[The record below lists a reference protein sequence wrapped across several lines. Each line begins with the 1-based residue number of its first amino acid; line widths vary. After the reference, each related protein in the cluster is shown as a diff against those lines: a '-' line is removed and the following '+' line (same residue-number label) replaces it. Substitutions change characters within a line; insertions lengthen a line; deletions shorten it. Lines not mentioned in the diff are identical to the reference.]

1 MDCNEQNLMLC
12 NYAVYLEFLNEKLKK
27 FFESQKPYI
36 FCRKGC
42 AKCCKNSQFPYSAI
56 EFRYLLNGALTLD
69 KRIQEK
75 IEANIKELLVSI
87 NNVEPLAHALSWFI
101 QGNDS
106 LFEELSNGT
115 LDEVIDG
122 LESAYSLLSTKNFLR
137 LSVLAKNVASLTAKQ
152 RQ

>member
-1 MDCNEQNLMLC
+1 MGKN
-12 NYAVYLEFLNEKLKK
+12 A
-27 FFESQKPYI
+27 
-36 FCRKGC
+36 
-42 AKCCKNSQFPYSAI
+42 AKIVSSAI
-56 EFRYLLNGALTLD
+56 LGMDFKVVIVNGKSYIVTPPTI
-69 KRIQEK
+69 KK
-75 IEANIKELLVSI
+75 IAGAAYWLSDVKDGKNIKELLASI

-115 LDEVIDG
+115 LNEVIDG
-122 LESAYSLLSTKNFLR
+122 LESAYSLLSIKNFLR

>member
-1 MDCNEQNLMLC
+1 MEHN
-12 NYAVYLEFLNEKLKK
+12 A
-27 FFESQKPYI
+27 
-36 FCRKGC
+36 
-42 AKCCKNSQFPYSAI
+42 AKIVSSAI
-56 EFRYLLNGALTLD
+56 LGMDFKVVIVNGKSYTVTPPTI
-69 KRIQEK
+69 KK
-75 IEANIKELLVSI
+75 IAGAAYWLSDVKDGKDIRELLASI

-106 LFEELSNGT
+106 LFEELLNGT

-137 LSVLAKNVASLTAKQ
+137 LSVLAKNVANLTAKQ

>member
-1 MDCNEQNLMLC
+1 MEQN
-12 NYAVYLEFLNEKLKK
+12 A
-27 FFESQKPYI
+27 
-36 FCRKGC
+36 
-42 AKCCKNSQFPYSAI
+42 AKIVSSAI
-56 EFRYLLNGALTLD
+56 LGMDFKVVIVNGKSYIVTPPTI
-69 KRIQEK
+69 KK
-75 IEANIKELLVSI
+75 IAGAAYWLSDVKDGKNIKELLASI

-115 LDEVIDG
+115 LNEVIDG

-137 LSVLAKNVASLTAKQ
+137 LSVLAKNVASLTANQ

>member
-1 MDCNEQNLMLC
+1 MEQN
-12 NYAVYLEFLNEKLKK
+12 A
-27 FFESQKPYI
+27 
-36 FCRKGC
+36 
-42 AKCCKNSQFPYSAI
+42 AKIVSSAI
-56 EFRYLLNGALTLD
+56 LGMDFKVVIVNGKSYIVTPPTI
-69 KRIQEK
+69 KK
-75 IEANIKELLVSI
+75 IAGAAYWLSDVKDGKNIKELLVSI

-137 LSVLAKNVASLTAKQ
+137 LSVLAKNVANLTAKQ

>member
-1 MDCNEQNLMLC
+1 MEQN
-12 NYAVYLEFLNEKLKK
+12 A
-27 FFESQKPYI
+27 
-36 FCRKGC
+36 
-42 AKCCKNSQFPYSAI
+42 AKIVSSAI
-56 EFRYLLNGALTLD
+56 LGMDFKVVIVNGKSYIVTPPTI
-69 KRIQEK
+69 KK
-75 IEANIKELLVSI
+75 IAGAAYWLSDVKDGKDIRELLASI

-115 LDEVIDG
+115 LNEVIDG

-137 LSVLAKNVASLTAKQ
+137 LSVLSKNVASLTAKQ

>member
-1 MDCNEQNLMLC
+1 MEQN
-12 NYAVYLEFLNEKLKK
+12 A
-27 FFESQKPYI
+27 
-36 FCRKGC
+36 
-42 AKCCKNSQFPYSAI
+42 AKIVSSAI
-56 EFRYLLNGALTLD
+56 LGMDFKVVIVNGKSYIVTPPTI
-69 KRIQEK
+69 KK
-75 IEANIKELLVSI
+75 IAGAAYWLSDVKDGKNIKELLVSI

-101 QGNDS
+101 KGNDR

>member
-1 MDCNEQNLMLC
+1 MEQN
-12 NYAVYLEFLNEKLKK
+12 A
-27 FFESQKPYI
+27 
-36 FCRKGC
+36 
-42 AKCCKNSQFPYSAI
+42 AKIVSSAI
-56 EFRYLLNGALTLD
+56 LGMDFKVVIVNGKSYIVTPPTI
-69 KRIQEK
+69 KK
-75 IEANIKELLVSI
+75 IAGAAYWLSDIKDGKNIKELLASI

-115 LDEVIDG
+115 LNEVIDG

>member
-1 MDCNEQNLMLC
+1 MEQN
-12 NYAVYLEFLNEKLKK
+12 A
-27 FFESQKPYI
+27 
-36 FCRKGC
+36 
-42 AKCCKNSQFPYSAI
+42 AKIVSSAI
-56 EFRYLLNGALTLD
+56 LGMDFKVVIVNGKSYIVTPPTI
-69 KRIQEK
+69 KK
-75 IEANIKELLVSI
+75 IAGAAYWLSDVKDGKDMRELLASI

-115 LDEVIDG
+115 LDEVVDG
-122 LESAYSLLSTKNFLR
+122 LESAYSLLSTKNFLK

>member
-1 MDCNEQNLMLC
+1 MEQN
-12 NYAVYLEFLNEKLKK
+12 A
-27 FFESQKPYI
+27 
-36 FCRKGC
+36 
-42 AKCCKNSQFPYSAI
+42 AKIVSSAI
-56 EFRYLLNGALTLD
+56 LGMDFRVVIVNGKSYIVTPPTI
-69 KRIQEK
+69 KK
-75 IEANIKELLVSI
+75 IAGAAYWLSDVKDGKNIKELLASI

-106 LFEELSNGT
+106 LFKELSNGT
-115 LDEVIDG
+115 LDEVVDG

>member
-1 MDCNEQNLMLC
+1 MEQN
-12 NYAVYLEFLNEKLKK
+12 A
-27 FFESQKPYI
+27 
-36 FCRKGC
+36 
-42 AKCCKNSQFPYSAI
+42 AKIVSSAI
-56 EFRYLLNGALTLD
+56 LGMDFKVVIVNGKSYIVTPPTI
-69 KRIQEK
+69 KK
-75 IEANIKELLVSI
+75 IAGAAYWLSDVKDGKNIKELLASI
-87 NNVEPLAHALSWFI
+87 NNVESLAHALSWFI

-115 LDEVIDG
+115 LNEVTDG

>member
-1 MDCNEQNLMLC
+1 MEQN
-12 NYAVYLEFLNEKLKK
+12 A
-27 FFESQKPYI
+27 
-36 FCRKGC
+36 
-42 AKCCKNSQFPYSAI
+42 AKIVSSAI
-56 EFRYLLNGALTLD
+56 LGMDFKVVIVNGKSYIVAPPTI
-69 KRIQEK
+69 KK
-75 IEANIKELLVSI
+75 IAGAAYWLSDVKDGKNIKELLASI

>member
-1 MDCNEQNLMLC
+1 MGKN
-12 NYAVYLEFLNEKLKK
+12 A
-27 FFESQKPYI
+27 
-36 FCRKGC
+36 
-42 AKCCKNSQFPYSAI
+42 AKIVSSAI
-56 EFRYLLNGALTLD
+56 LGMDFKVVIVNGKSYIVTPPTI
-69 KRIQEK
+69 KK
-75 IEANIKELLVSI
+75 IAGAAYWLSDVKDGKNIKELFASI

-137 LSVLAKNVASLTAKQ
+137 LSVLAKNVAGLTAKQ

>member
-1 MDCNEQNLMLC
+1 MEQN
-12 NYAVYLEFLNEKLKK
+12 A
-27 FFESQKPYI
+27 
-36 FCRKGC
+36 
-42 AKCCKNSQFPYSAI
+42 AKIVSSAI
-56 EFRYLLNGALTLD
+56 LGMDFKVVIVNGKSYIVTPPTI
-69 KRIQEK
+69 KK
-75 IEANIKELLVSI
+75 IAGAAYWLSDVKDGKNIKELLASI

-122 LESAYSLLSTKNFLR
+122 LESAYSLLSTKNFLK
-137 LSVLAKNVASLTAKQ
+137 LSVLAKNVASLTARQ

>member
-1 MDCNEQNLMLC
+1 MGKN
-12 NYAVYLEFLNEKLKK
+12 A
-27 FFESQKPYI
+27 
-36 FCRKGC
+36 
-42 AKCCKNSQFPYSAI
+42 AKIVSSAI
-56 EFRYLLNGALTLD
+56 LGMDFKVVIVNGKSYIVTPPTI
-69 KRIQEK
+69 KK
-75 IEANIKELLVSI
+75 IAGAAYWLSDVKDGKNIKELFASV

-137 LSVLAKNVASLTAKQ
+137 LSVLAKNVAGLTAKQ

>member
-1 MDCNEQNLMLC
+1 MEQN
-12 NYAVYLEFLNEKLKK
+12 A
-27 FFESQKPYI
+27 
-36 FCRKGC
+36 
-42 AKCCKNSQFPYSAI
+42 AKIVSSAI
-56 EFRYLLNGALTLD
+56 LGMDFKVVIVNGKSYIVTPPTI
-69 KRIQEK
+69 KK
-75 IEANIKELLVSI
+75 IAGAAYWLSDVKDGKNIKELLVSI

-137 LSVLAKNVASLTAKQ
+137 LPVLAKNVASLTAKQ

>member
-1 MDCNEQNLMLC
+1 MEQN
-12 NYAVYLEFLNEKLKK
+12 A
-27 FFESQKPYI
+27 
-36 FCRKGC
+36 
-42 AKCCKNSQFPYSAI
+42 AKIVSSAI
-56 EFRYLLNGALTLD
+56 LGMDFRVVIVNGKSYIVTPPTI
-69 KRIQEK
+69 KK
-75 IEANIKELLVSI
+75 IAGAAYWLSDVKDGKDMRELLASI

-101 QGNDS
+101 QGSDS

-137 LSVLAKNVASLTAKQ
+137 LSVLAKNVAGLTAKQ

>member
-1 MDCNEQNLMLC
+1 MEQN
-12 NYAVYLEFLNEKLKK
+12 A
-27 FFESQKPYI
+27 
-36 FCRKGC
+36 
-42 AKCCKNSQFPYSAI
+42 AKIVNSAI
-56 EFRYLLNGALTLD
+56 LGMDFKVVIVNGKSYIVTPPTI
-69 KRIQEK
+69 KK
-75 IEANIKELLVSI
+75 IAGAAYWLSDVKDGKNIKELLASI

>member
-1 MDCNEQNLMLC
+1 MEQN
-12 NYAVYLEFLNEKLKK
+12 A
-27 FFESQKPYI
+27 
-36 FCRKGC
+36 
-42 AKCCKNSQFPYSAI
+42 AKIVSSAI
-56 EFRYLLNGALTLD
+56 LGMDFKVAIVNGKSYIVTPPTI
-69 KRIQEK
+69 KK
-75 IEANIKELLVSI
+75 IAGAAYWLSDVKDGKNIKELLASI

-122 LESAYSLLSTKNFLR
+122 LESAYSLLSTKNFLK
-137 LSVLAKNVASLTAKQ
+137 LSVLAKNVASLTARQ

>member
-1 MDCNEQNLMLC
+1 MEQN
-12 NYAVYLEFLNEKLKK
+12 A
-27 FFESQKPYI
+27 
-36 FCRKGC
+36 
-42 AKCCKNSQFPYSAI
+42 AKIVSSAI
-56 EFRYLLNGALTLD
+56 LGMDFKVVIVNGKSYIVTPPTI
-69 KRIQEK
+69 KK
-75 IEANIKELLVSI
+75 IAVAAYWLSDVKDGKNIKELLASI

-115 LDEVIDG
+115 LNEVIDG

>member
-1 MDCNEQNLMLC
+1 MEQN
-12 NYAVYLEFLNEKLKK
+12 A
-27 FFESQKPYI
+27 
-36 FCRKGC
+36 
-42 AKCCKNSQFPYSAI
+42 AKIVSSAI
-56 EFRYLLNGALTLD
+56 LGMDFRVVIVNGKSYIVTPPTI
-69 KRIQEK
+69 KK
-75 IEANIKELLVSI
+75 IAGAAYWLSDVKDGKNIKELLVSI

-101 QGNDS
+101 QGNDN

-115 LDEVIDG
+115 LDEVVDG

>member
-1 MDCNEQNLMLC
+1 MEQN
-12 NYAVYLEFLNEKLKK
+12 A
-27 FFESQKPYI
+27 
-36 FCRKGC
+36 
-42 AKCCKNSQFPYSAI
+42 AKIVSSAI
-56 EFRYLLNGALTLD
+56 LGMDFKVVIVNGKSYIVTPPTI
-69 KRIQEK
+69 KK
-75 IEANIKELLVSI
+75 IAGAAYWLSDIKEGKNIKELLASI
-87 NNVEPLAHALSWFI
+87 NNVESLAHALSWFI

-115 LDEVIDG
+115 LNEVIDG

>member
-1 MDCNEQNLMLC
+1 MEQN
-12 NYAVYLEFLNEKLKK
+12 A
-27 FFESQKPYI
+27 
-36 FCRKGC
+36 
-42 AKCCKNSQFPYSAI
+42 AKIVSSAI
-56 EFRYLLNGALTLD
+56 LGMDFKVVIVNGKSYIVTPPTI
-69 KRIQEK
+69 KK
-75 IEANIKELLVSI
+75 IAGAAYWLSDVKDGKNIKELLASI
-87 NNVEPLAHALSWFI
+87 NDVEPLAHALSWFI

-137 LSVLAKNVASLTAKQ
+137 LSVLARNVASLTAKQ

>member
-1 MDCNEQNLMLC
+1 MEQN
-12 NYAVYLEFLNEKLKK
+12 A
-27 FFESQKPYI
+27 
-36 FCRKGC
+36 
-42 AKCCKNSQFPYSAI
+42 AKIVSSAI
-56 EFRYLLNGALTLD
+56 LGMDFRVVIVNGKSYIVTPPTI
-69 KRIQEK
+69 KK
-75 IEANIKELLVSI
+75 IAGAAYWLSDVKDGKNIKELLASI

-115 LDEVIDG
+115 LNEVIDG

>member
-1 MDCNEQNLMLC
+1 MEQN
-12 NYAVYLEFLNEKLKK
+12 A
-27 FFESQKPYI
+27 
-36 FCRKGC
+36 
-42 AKCCKNSQFPYSAI
+42 AKIVSSAI
-56 EFRYLLNGALTLD
+56 LGMDFKVVIVNGKSYIVTPPTI
-69 KRIQEK
+69 KK
-75 IEANIKELLVSI
+75 IAGAAYWLSDVKDGKNIKELLASI

-106 LFEELSNGT
+106 LFEELSNGS
-115 LDEVIDG
+115 LNEVIDG

>member
-1 MDCNEQNLMLC
+1 MGKN
-12 NYAVYLEFLNEKLKK
+12 A
-27 FFESQKPYI
+27 
-36 FCRKGC
+36 
-42 AKCCKNSQFPYSAI
+42 AKIVSSAI
-56 EFRYLLNGALTLD
+56 LGMDFKVVIVNGKSYIVTPPTI
-69 KRIQEK
+69 KK
-75 IEANIKELLVSI
+75 IAGAAYWLSDIKEGKNIKELLASI

-101 QGNDS
+101 QGSDS

-137 LSVLAKNVASLTAKQ
+137 LSVLAKNVTSLTAKQ

>member
-1 MDCNEQNLMLC
+1 MEQN
-12 NYAVYLEFLNEKLKK
+12 A
-27 FFESQKPYI
+27 
-36 FCRKGC
+36 
-42 AKCCKNSQFPYSAI
+42 AKVVSSAI
-56 EFRYLLNGALTLD
+56 LGMDFKVAIVNGKSYIVTPPTI
-69 KRIQEK
+69 KK
-75 IEANIKELLVSI
+75 IAGAAYWLSDVKDGKSIKEFLVSI

>member
-1 MDCNEQNLMLC
+1 MEQN
-12 NYAVYLEFLNEKLKK
+12 A
-27 FFESQKPYI
+27 
-36 FCRKGC
+36 
-42 AKCCKNSQFPYSAI
+42 AKIVSSAI
-56 EFRYLLNGALTLD
+56 LGMDFKVVIVNGKSYIVTPPTI
-69 KRIQEK
+69 KK
-75 IEANIKELLVSI
+75 IAGAGYWLSDVKDGKNIKELLASI

-115 LDEVIDG
+115 LNEVIDG

>member
-1 MDCNEQNLMLC
+1 MEQN
-12 NYAVYLEFLNEKLKK
+12 A
-27 FFESQKPYI
+27 
-36 FCRKGC
+36 
-42 AKCCKNSQFPYSAI
+42 AKIVSSAI
-56 EFRYLLNGALTLD
+56 LGMDFKVVIVNGKSYIVTPPTI
-69 KRIQEK
+69 KK
-75 IEANIKELLVSI
+75 IAGAAYWLSDVKDGKNIKELLASI

>member
-1 MDCNEQNLMLC
+1 MEQN
-12 NYAVYLEFLNEKLKK
+12 A
-27 FFESQKPYI
+27 
-36 FCRKGC
+36 
-42 AKCCKNSQFPYSAI
+42 AKIVSSAI
-56 EFRYLLNGALTLD
+56 LGMDFKVVTVNGKSYIVTPPTI
-69 KRIQEK
+69 KK
-75 IEANIKELLVSI
+75 IAGAAYWLSDVKDGKNIKELLVSI

>member
-1 MDCNEQNLMLC
+1 MEQN
-12 NYAVYLEFLNEKLKK
+12 A
-27 FFESQKPYI
+27 
-36 FCRKGC
+36 
-42 AKCCKNSQFPYSAI
+42 AKIVSSAI
-56 EFRYLLNGALTLD
+56 LGMDFKVVIVNGKSYIVTPPTI
-69 KRIQEK
+69 KK
-75 IEANIKELLVSI
+75 IAGAAYWLSDVKDGKNIKELLASI

-115 LDEVIDG
+115 LNEVIDG